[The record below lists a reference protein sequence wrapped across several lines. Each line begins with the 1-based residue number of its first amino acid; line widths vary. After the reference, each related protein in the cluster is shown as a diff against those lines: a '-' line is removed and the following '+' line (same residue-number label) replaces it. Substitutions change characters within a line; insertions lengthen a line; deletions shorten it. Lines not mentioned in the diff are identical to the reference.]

1 MADAGSRLQRWFAD
15 LRRRKVLRVAGV
27 YLVAAWLA
35 IQVADAVFEPL
46 GVPAWALKLVIV
58 LAALGFPVACVLAW
72 AFDVSRKGI
81 ERTPPLTDTAHA
93 SVPAPVPVA
102 AVARAPA
109 PPAAAAAPAA
119 SVAILPF
126 ADISPAH
133 DHEYFCDGIAEE
145 IINALCCVRGLRV
158 ASRTSAFQFKGR
170 SADVREI
177 GRALGVGAVLE
188 GSVRKAGDRVRITA
202 QLVSAGDG
210 YHLWSESYDR
220 QLEDVFAIQS
230 DIAQRLVR
238 ALRGALTP
246 SENALLERG
255 GTRNAQ
261 AYDLYLRGQQLLREY
276 SDGAA
281 AEAIPL
287 FRSAI
292 EHDPEFAQAHAGLA
306 SALAIKGLWR
316 IDPTEAETAE
326 ALAASER
333 ALALEPYIP
342 EAHVA
347 RACVLS
353 MQGRNEEAARGF
365 EEAIRL
371 NPSAHMTYH
380 LYGRHAFGA
389 GEMEKAVALYRT
401 AIRLEP
407 DDYQSQALLEGPLRS
422 LGRTDEARE
431 STRLAGIAI
440 ERRLQR
446 RPDDVRALLLGSVQA
461 AHEGDAERARV
472 LGARAMAAR
481 PDDFSTAYNVACAHA
496 LLGESDQA
504 LELLDRAIRHGR
516 GNLGWIEHDTDFASL
531 RGDPRFEAIIGRL
544 RAASAG
550 SAP

>member
-1 MADAGSRLQRWFAD
+1 MADAGSKLQRWFAE

-58 LAALGFPVACVLAW
+58 LAALGFPVACALAW

-81 ERTPPLTDTAHA
+81 ERTPPLPDDA
-93 SVPAPVPVA
+93 STPLPAATVA
-102 AVARAPA
+102 QAPA
-109 PPAAAAAPAA
+109 LPAAATPPAA

-126 ADISPAH
+126 ADMSPAR

-177 GRALGVGAVLE
+177 GKALGVGAVLE

-202 QLVSAGDG
+202 QLVSAADG

-281 AEAIPL
+281 TAAIPL

-292 EHDPEFAQAHAGLA
+292 GHDPQFAQAHAGLA

-316 IDPTEAETAE
+316 IDMTEAETAE
-326 ALAASER
+326 ALGASER

-353 MQGRNEEAARGF
+353 MQGRNDEAARGF

-380 LYGRHAFGA
+380 LYGRHAFGV
-389 GEMEKAVALYRT
+389 GDMEKAIELYRS

-431 STRLAGIAI
+431 SNRLAGIAI

-461 AHEGDAERARV
+461 AHEGDAERARA
-472 LGARAMAAR
+472 LGDRAMAAR

-496 LLGESDQA
+496 LLGERDRA
-504 LELLDRAIRHGR
+504 LELLDRAVRHGR

-531 RGDPRFEAIIGRL
+531 RGDPRFEAIVGRL
-544 RAASAG
+544 REAAAG
-550 SAP
+550 TPP

>member
-1 MADAGSRLQRWFAD
+1 MADAGSKLQRWFAE

-58 LAALGFPVACVLAW
+58 LAALGFPVACALAW

-81 ERTPPLTDTAHA
+81 ERTPPLPDDA
-93 SVPAPVPVA
+93 STPLPAATVA
-102 AVARAPA
+102 QAPA
-109 PPAAAAAPAA
+109 LPAAATPPAA

-126 ADISPAH
+126 ADMSPAR

-177 GRALGVGAVLE
+177 GKALGVGAVLE

-202 QLVSAGDG
+202 QLVSAADG

-281 AEAIPL
+281 TAAIPL

-292 EHDPEFAQAHAGLA
+292 GRDPQFAQAHAGLA

-316 IDPTEAETAE
+316 IDMSEAETVE
-326 ALAASER
+326 ALGASER

-353 MQGRNEEAARGF
+353 MQGRNDEAARGF

-380 LYGRHAFGA
+380 LYGRHAFGV
-389 GEMEKAVALYRT
+389 GDMEKAIELYRS

-431 STRLAGIAI
+431 SNRLAGIAI

-461 AHEGDAERARV
+461 AHEGNAERARA
-472 LGARAMAAR
+472 LGDRAMAAR
-481 PDDFSTAYNVACAHA
+481 PDDFSTAYNVACAQA
-496 LLGESDQA
+496 LLGERDRA
-504 LELLDRAIRHGR
+504 LELLDRAVRHGR

-531 RGDPRFEAIIGRL
+531 RGDPRFEAIVGRL
-544 RAASAG
+544 REAAAG
-550 SAP
+550 TPP

>member
-1 MADAGSRLQRWFAD
+1 MADAGSKLQRWFAE

-58 LAALGFPVACVLAW
+58 LAALGFPVACALAW

-81 ERTPPLTDTAHA
+81 ERTPPLPDDA
-93 SVPAPVPVA
+93 STPLPAATVA
-102 AVARAPA
+102 QAPA
-109 PPAAAAAPAA
+109 LPAAATPPAA

-126 ADISPAH
+126 ADMSPAR

-177 GRALGVGAVLE
+177 GKALGVGAVLE
-188 GSVRKAGDRVRITA
+188 GSVRKAGDRVRVTA
-202 QLVSAGDG
+202 QLVSAADG

-281 AEAIPL
+281 TAAIPL

-292 EHDPEFAQAHAGLA
+292 GHDPQFAQAHAGLA

-316 IDPTEAETAE
+316 IDMSEAETVE
-326 ALAASER
+326 ALGASER

-353 MQGRNEEAARGF
+353 MQGRNDEAARGF

-380 LYGRHAFGA
+380 LYGRHAFGV
-389 GEMEKAVALYRT
+389 GDMEKAIELYRS

-431 STRLAGIAI
+431 SNRLAGIAI

-461 AHEGDAERARV
+461 AHEGNAERARA
-472 LGARAMAAR
+472 LGDRAMAAR
-481 PDDFSTAYNVACAHA
+481 PDDFSTAYNVACAQA
-496 LLGESDQA
+496 LLGERDRA
-504 LELLDRAIRHGR
+504 LELLDRAVRHGR

-531 RGDPRFEAIIGRL
+531 RGDPRFEAIVGRL
-544 RAASAG
+544 REAAAG
-550 SAP
+550 TPP

>member
-1 MADAGSRLQRWFAD
+1 MADAGSRLQRWFAE

-46 GVPAWALKLVIV
+46 GVPAWALTLVIV
-58 LAALGFPVACVLAW
+58 LAALGFPVACALAW

-81 ERTPPLTDTAHA
+81 ERTPPLPDDA
-93 SVPAPVPVA
+93 PAPLPVA
-102 AVARAPA
+102 AVAQAPA
-109 PPAAAAAPAA
+109 LPAVAAPPAA

-126 ADISPAH
+126 ADMSPAR

-145 IINALCCVRGLRV
+145 IINSLCCVRGLRV

-177 GRALGVGAVLE
+177 GKALGVGAVLE

-202 QLVSAGDG
+202 QLVSAADG

-255 GTRNAQ
+255 GTRNAE

-281 AEAIPL
+281 TAAIPL

-292 EHDPEFAQAHAGLA
+292 EHDPQFAQAHAGLA

-316 IDPTEAETAE
+316 IDMTEAETAE
-326 ALAASER
+326 ALGASER

-353 MQGRNEEAARGF
+353 MQGRNDEAARGF

-380 LYGRHAFGA
+380 LYGRHAFGV
-389 GEMEKAVALYRT
+389 GDMEKAIELYRS

-431 STRLAGIAI
+431 SNRLAGIAI

-461 AHEGDAERARV
+461 AHEGNVERARG
-472 LGARAMAAR
+472 LGDRAMAAR

-496 LLGESDQA
+496 LLGERDRA
-504 LELLDRAIRHGR
+504 LELLDRAVRHGR

-531 RGDPRFEAIIGRL
+531 RGDPRFEAIVGRL
-544 RAASAG
+544 REAAAG
-550 SAP
+550 TAP

>member
-1 MADAGSRLQRWFAD
+1 MADAGSKLQRWFAE

-58 LAALGFPVACVLAW
+58 LAALGFPVACALAW

-81 ERTPPLTDTAHA
+81 ERTPPLPDDATTPL
-93 SVPAPVPVA
+93 PAATVA
-102 AVARAPA
+102 QAPA
-109 PPAAAAAPAA
+109 LPAAATPPAA

-126 ADISPAH
+126 ADMSPAR

-177 GRALGVGAVLE
+177 GKALGVGAVLE

-202 QLVSAGDG
+202 QLVGAADG

-255 GTRNAQ
+255 GTRNAA

-281 AEAIPL
+281 TAAIPL

-292 EHDPEFAQAHAGLA
+292 GHDPQFAQAHAGLA

-316 IDPTEAETAE
+316 IDMTEAETVE
-326 ALAASER
+326 ALGASER

-353 MQGRNEEAARGF
+353 MQGRNDEAARGF

-380 LYGRHAFGA
+380 LYGRHAFGV
-389 GEMEKAVALYRT
+389 GDMEKAIGLYRS

-431 STRLAGIAI
+431 ANRLAGIAI

-461 AHEGDAERARV
+461 AHEGKVERARA
-472 LGARAMAAR
+472 LGDRAMAAR

-496 LLGESDQA
+496 LLGERDRA
-504 LELLDRAIRHGR
+504 LELLDRAVRNGR

-531 RGDPRFEAIIGRL
+531 RGDPRFEAIVGRL
-544 RAASAG
+544 REAAAG
-550 SAP
+550 TTP

>member
-1 MADAGSRLQRWFAD
+1 MADAGSKLQRWFAE

-58 LAALGFPVACVLAW
+58 LAALGFPVACALAW

-81 ERTPPLTDTAHA
+81 ERTPPLPDDA
-93 SVPAPVPVA
+93 STPLPAATVA
-102 AVARAPA
+102 QAPA
-109 PPAAAAAPAA
+109 LPAAATPPAA

-126 ADISPAH
+126 ADMSPAR

-177 GRALGVGAVLE
+177 GKALGVGAVLE

-202 QLVSAGDG
+202 QLVSAADG

-281 AEAIPL
+281 TAAIPL

-292 EHDPEFAQAHAGLA
+292 GHDPQFAQAHAGLA

-316 IDPTEAETAE
+316 IDMSEAETVE
-326 ALAASER
+326 ALGASER

-353 MQGRNEEAARGF
+353 MQGRNDEAARGF

-380 LYGRHAFGA
+380 LYGRHAFGV
-389 GEMEKAVALYRT
+389 GDMEKAIELYRS

-431 STRLAGIAI
+431 SNRLAGIAI

-461 AHEGDAERARV
+461 AHEGNAERARA
-472 LGARAMAAR
+472 LGDRAMAAR
-481 PDDFSTAYNVACAHA
+481 PDDFSTAYNVACAQA
-496 LLGESDQA
+496 LLGERDRA
-504 LELLDRAIRHGR
+504 LELLDRAVRHGR

-531 RGDPRFEAIIGRL
+531 RGDPRFEAIVGRL
-544 RAASAG
+544 REAAAG
-550 SAP
+550 TPP

>member
-255 GTRNAQ
+255 GTRNAE

-281 AEAIPL
+281 AAAIPL
-287 FRSAI
+287 FRSAV
-292 EHDPEFAQAHAGLA
+292 EHDPQFAQAQAGLA

-316 IDPTEAETAE
+316 IDMTEAETAE
-326 ALAASER
+326 ALSASER

-353 MQGRNEEAARGF
+353 MQGRNEQAARGF

-380 LYGRHAFGA
+380 LYGRHAFGV
-389 GEMEKAVALYRT
+389 GDMEKAVELYRT

-407 DDYQSQALLEGPLRS
+407 DDYQSLALLEGPLRS

-431 STRLAGIAI
+431 SNRLAGIAL

-472 LGARAMAAR
+472 LGDRAMAAR

-496 LLGESDQA
+496 LLGERDRA
-504 LELLDRAIRHGR
+504 LELLDRAVRHGR

-531 RGDPRFEAIIGRL
+531 RGDPRFEAIVGRL
-544 RAASAG
+544 RAAAG
-550 SAP
+550 TAP

>member
-1 MADAGSRLQRWFAD
+1 MADAGSRLQRWFAE

-46 GVPAWALKLVIV
+46 GLPAWALKFVIV
-58 LAALGFPVACVLAW
+58 LAALGFPVACALAW

-81 ERTPPLTDTAHA
+81 ERTPTLADDSSTPL
-93 SVPAPVPVA
+93 PVA
-102 AVARAPA
+102 TVSQAPALPAVAAP
-109 PPAAAAAPAA
+109 PAA

-126 ADISPAH
+126 ADMSPAR

-145 IINALCCVRGLRV
+145 IINSLCCVRGLRV

-177 GRALGVGAVLE
+177 GKALGVGAVLE

-230 DIAQRLVR
+230 DIAQRLVH

-255 GTRNAQ
+255 GTRNAE

-281 AEAIPL
+281 TAAIPL

-292 EHDPEFAQAHAGLA
+292 EHDPQFAQAHAGLA

-316 IDPTEAETAE
+316 IDMTAAETAE
-326 ALAASER
+326 ALGASER

-353 MQGRNEEAARGF
+353 MQGRNDEASRGF

-380 LYGRHAFGA
+380 LYGRHAFGL
-389 GEMEKAVALYRT
+389 GDMEKSVELYRT

-407 DDYQSQALLEGPLRS
+407 DDYQSLALLEGPLRS

-431 STRLAGIAI
+431 SNRLAGIAI

-461 AHEGDAERARV
+461 AHEGDAERARG
-472 LGARAMAAR
+472 LGDRAMAAR

-496 LLGESDQA
+496 LLGEHERA
-504 LELLDRAIRHGR
+504 LELLDRAVRHGR

-531 RGDPRFEAIIGRL
+531 RGDPRFEAIVERL

-550 SAP
+550 KGP

>member
-1 MADAGSRLQRWFAD
+1 M
-15 LRRRKVLRVAGV
+15 
-27 YLVAAWLA
+27 
-35 IQVADAVFEPL
+35 
-46 GVPAWALKLVIV
+46 
-58 LAALGFPVACVLAW
+58 
-72 AFDVSRKGI
+72 
-81 ERTPPLTDTAHA
+81 
-93 SVPAPVPVA
+93 
-102 AVARAPA
+102 
-109 PPAAAAAPAA
+109 
-119 SVAILPF
+119 
-126 ADISPAH
+126 SPAR

-158 ASRTSAFQFKGR
+158 ASRTSSFQFKGR

-177 GRALGVGAVLE
+177 GSALGVGAVLE

-202 QLVSAGDG
+202 QLVSATDG

-255 GTRNAQ
+255 GTRNAE

-281 AEAIPL
+281 AAAIPL
-287 FRSAI
+287 FRQAI
-292 EHDPEFAQAHAGLA
+292 ERDPQFAQAHAGLA

-316 IDPTEAETAE
+316 IDMTEAETAE
-326 ALAASER
+326 ALGASAR
-333 ALALEPYIP
+333 ALELEPYIP

-347 RACVLS
+347 RACLLS
-353 MQGRNEEAARGF
+353 MQGRNDEAAQGF

-371 NPSAHMTYH
+371 NPSAHMTHY
-380 LYGRHAFGA
+380 LYGRHAFGTGA
-389 GEMEKAVALYRT
+389 MEKAVELYRT

-407 DDYQSQALLEGPLRS
+407 DDYQSLAMLEGGLQS
-422 LGRTDEARE
+422 LGRTEEARE
-431 STRLAGIAI
+431 SNRLAGLAI

-446 RPDDVRALLLGSVQA
+446 KPDDVRALLLGAVQA
-461 AHEGDAERARV
+461 AHAGDAARART
-472 LGARAMAAR
+472 LGERAMAAR

-496 LLGESDQA
+496 VLGEHERA
-504 LELLDRAIRHGR
+504 VELLDRAVRHGR

-531 RGDPRFEAIIGRL
+531 RGDPRFEAIVGRL
-544 RAASAG
+544 RAAAG
-550 SAP
+550 ASP

>member
-1 MADAGSRLQRWFAD
+1 
-15 LRRRKVLRVAGV
+15 
-27 YLVAAWLA
+27 
-35 IQVADAVFEPL
+35 
-46 GVPAWALKLVIV
+46 
-58 LAALGFPVACVLAW
+58 
-72 AFDVSRKGI
+72 
-81 ERTPPLTDTAHA
+81 
-93 SVPAPVPVA
+93 
-102 AVARAPA
+102 
-109 PPAAAAAPAA
+109 
-119 SVAILPF
+119 VAILPF
-126 ADISPAH
+126 ADMSPAR
-133 DHEYFCDGIAEE
+133 DHQYFCDGIAEE

-177 GRALGVGAVLE
+177 GKALGVGAVLE

-202 QLVSAGDG
+202 QLVSAADG

-255 GTRNAQ
+255 GTRNAE

-281 AEAIPL
+281 GVAIPL
-287 FRSAI
+287 FRRAVA
-292 EHDPEFAQAHAGLA
+292 HDPEFAQAHAGLA

-316 IDPTEAETAE
+316 IDMTASETAE
-326 ALAASER
+326 ALAASAR
-333 ALALEPYIP
+333 ALELEPYIP

-353 MQGRNEEAARGF
+353 MQGRNDEASRGF

-380 LYGRHAFGA
+380 LYGRHAFGV
-389 GEMEKAVALYRT
+389 GDMEKAVELYRT

-407 DDYQSQALLEGPLRS
+407 DDYQSQAMLEGPLHS

-431 STRLAGIAI
+431 ANRLAGIAI

-446 RPDDVRALLLGSVQA
+446 KPDDVRALLLGAVQA
-461 AHEGDAERARV
+461 AHEGDVERAR
-472 LGARAMAAR
+472 GFGDRAMAAR

-496 LLGESDQA
+496 LLGEHDRA
-504 LELLDRAIRHGR
+504 VELLDRAVRHGR
-516 GNLGWIEHDTDFASL
+516 GNLGWIEHDTDFESL
-531 RGDPRFEAIIGRL
+531 RGDPRFEAIVGRL
-544 RAASAG
+544 RAAASGA
-550 SAP
+550 SP

>member
-1 MADAGSRLQRWFAD
+1 MADAGSRLQRWWAE

-46 GVPAWALKLVIV
+46 GLPAWALRFVIV
-58 LAALGFPVACVLAW
+58 LVALGFPLACALAW
-72 AFDVSRKGI
+72 AFDVSRNGI
-81 ERTPPLTDTAHA
+81 ERTPPLPGDA
-93 SVPAPVPVA
+93 PAPLPVA
-102 AVARAPA
+102 ATPQAPA
-109 PPAAAAAPAA
+109 LSAAAATPAA

-126 ADISPAH
+126 ADMSPAH

-255 GTRNAQ
+255 GTRNAA

-281 AEAIPL
+281 TAAIPL
-287 FRSAI
+287 FRGAVQ
-292 EHDPEFAQAHAGLA
+292 HDPQFAQAHAGLA

-316 IDPTEAETAE
+316 IDMTEAETAE
-326 ALAASER
+326 ALGASER

-353 MQGRNEEAARGF
+353 MQGRNEEASRGF

-380 LYGRHAFGA
+380 LYGRHAFGV
-389 GEMEKAVALYRT
+389 GDMEKAVELFRT

-422 LGRTDEARE
+422 LGRTEEARE
-431 STRLAGIAI
+431 SNRLAGVAI

-461 AHEGDAERARV
+461 AHEGDAKRARA
-472 LGARAMAAR
+472 LGDRAMAAR

-496 LLGESDQA
+496 LLGEHDRA
-504 LELLDRAIRHGR
+504 LELLDRAVRHGR
-516 GNLGWIEHDTDFASL
+516 GNLAWIEHDTDFASL
-531 RGDPRFEAIIGRL
+531 RGDPRFEAIVGRL
-544 RAASAG
+544 RAATAAK
-550 SAP
+550 AP

>member
-1 MADAGSRLQRWFAD
+1 MADDGSRLQRWFAE

-27 YLVAAWLA
+27 YLVTAWLA

-46 GVPAWALKLVIV
+46 GLPAWALKFVIV
-58 LAALGFPVACVLAW
+58 LAALGFPVACALAW

-81 ERTPPLTDTAHA
+81 ERTPPLADAAPAQLPAATVT
-93 SVPAPVPVA
+93 PAPA
-102 AVARAPA
+102 LT
-109 PPAAAAAPAA
+109 AAAAPPAA

-126 ADISPAH
+126 ADMSPAR

-145 IINALCCVRGLRV
+145 IINALCCVSGLRV

-177 GRALGVGAVLE
+177 GKALGVGAVLE

-255 GTRNAQ
+255 GTRNAE

-281 AEAIPL
+281 TAAIPL
-287 FRSAI
+287 FRSAV
-292 EHDPEFAQAHAGLA
+292 EHDPQFAQAHAGLA

-316 IDPTEAETAE
+316 IDMTEAETAE
-326 ALAASER
+326 ALGASER

-353 MQGRNEEAARGF
+353 MQGRNDEAARGF
-365 EEAIRL
+365 AEAIRL

-380 LYGRHAFGA
+380 LYGRHAFGV
-389 GEMEKAVALYRT
+389 GDMEKAVELFRT

-431 STRLAGIAI
+431 SNRLAGIAI

-446 RPDDVRALLLGSVQA
+446 RPDDARALLLGSVQA
-461 AHEGDAERARV
+461 AHVGDAERARA
-472 LGARAMAAR
+472 LGDRAMAAR

-496 LLGESDQA
+496 LLGERERA
-504 LELLDRAIRHGR
+504 LELLDRAVRHGR

-531 RGDPRFEAIIGRL
+531 RGDPRFEAIVGRL
-544 RAASAG
+544 RAAAAG
-550 SAP
+550 KAP

>member
-1 MADAGSRLQRWFAD
+1 MADAGSKLQRWFSE
-15 LRRRKVLRVAGV
+15 LRRRKVFRVAVV
-27 YLVAAWLA
+27 YLVAAWLT
-35 IQVADAVFEPL
+35 IQVADAVFAPL
-46 GVPAWALKLVIV
+46 GLPAWTLKLVIV
-58 LAALGFPVACVLAW
+58 LAALGFPVACALAW
-72 AFDVSRKGI
+72 AFDVTALGI
-81 ERTPPLTDTAHA
+81 ERTPALPGA
-93 SVPAPVPVA
+93 
-102 AVARAPA
+102 APA
-109 PPAAAAAPAA
+109 PEPLPASAPPVPALPPGAAPLAA

-126 ADISPAH
+126 ADMSPAR

-145 IINALCCVRGLRV
+145 IMNALCCVRGLRV
-158 ASRTSAFQFKGR
+158 ASRTSAFQYKGV

-177 GRALGVGAVLE
+177 GKALGVGAVLE

-202 QLVSAGDG
+202 QLVSAADG

-255 GTRNAQ
+255 GTRNAE

-281 AEAIPL
+281 AAAIPL
-287 FRSAI
+287 FRGAI
-292 EHDPEFAQAHAGLA
+292 ERDPQFAQAHAGLA

-316 IDPTEAETAE
+316 IDMTEAETAE
-326 ALAASER
+326 ALGASAR
-333 ALALEPYIP
+333 ALELEPYIP

-353 MQGRNEEAARGF
+353 MQGRNAEASRGF

-371 NPSAHMTYH
+371 NPSAHMTYY

-389 GEMEKAVALYRT
+389 GEMERAVELYRT

-407 DDYQSQALLEGPLRS
+407 DDYQSQAMLEGPLHS
-422 LGRTDEARE
+422 LGRIDEARE
-431 STRLAGIAI
+431 SNRLAGIAI

-461 AHEGDAERARV
+461 AHEGNTARARA
-472 LGARAMAAR
+472 LGDRALAAR

-496 LLGESDQA
+496 ILGEHDRA
-504 LELLDRAIRHGR
+504 LELLDRAVRHGR
-516 GNLGWIEHDTDFASL
+516 GNLGWIERDTDFASL
-531 RGDPRFEAIIGRL
+531 RGDPRFEAILGRL
-544 RAASAG
+544 RAAAAG
-550 SAP
+550 VVQ

>member
-1 MADAGSRLQRWFAD
+1 
-15 LRRRKVLRVAGV
+15 
-27 YLVAAWLA
+27 LA
-35 IQVADAVFEPL
+35 CA
-46 GVPAWALKLVIV
+46 
-58 LAALGFPVACVLAW
+58 LAW
-72 AFDVSRKGI
+72 AFDVTSKGI
-81 ERTPPLTDTAHA
+81 ERTAALPAADAGQPP
-93 SVPAPVPVA
+93 SA
-102 AVARAPA
+102 AGATAPA
-109 PPAAAAAPAA
+109 LLPTDAPSAA

-126 ADISPAH
+126 ADMSPAR

-145 IINALCCVRGLRV
+145 IINSLCCVRGLRV
-158 ASRTSAFQFKGR
+158 ASRTSSFQFKGR
-170 SADVREI
+170 AADVREI
-177 GRALGVGAVLE
+177 GKALGVGAVLE
-188 GSVRKAGDRVRITA
+188 GSVRKAGERVRVTA
-202 QLVSAGDG
+202 QLVSAADG

-220 QLEDVFAIQS
+220 QLEDVFAIQT

-255 GTRNAQ
+255 GTRNAE

-281 AEAIPL
+281 AAAIPL

-292 EHDPEFAQAHAGLA
+292 GHDPQFAQAHAGLA

-316 IDPTEAETAE
+316 IDMTEAETVE
-326 ALAASER
+326 ALGASER
-333 ALALEPYIP
+333 ALALEPCIP

-347 RACVLS
+347 RACLLS
-353 MQGRNEEAARGF
+353 MQGRNEEASRGF

-371 NPSAHMTYH
+371 NPSAHMTYD

-389 GEMEKAVALYRT
+389 GEMEKAIELYRT

-407 DDYQSQALLEGPLRS
+407 DDYQSQAMLEGPLRS

-431 STRLAGIAI
+431 ANRRAGIAI

-446 RPDDVRALLLGSVQA
+446 RPDDVRALLLGAVQA
-461 AHEGDAERARV
+461 AHEGNVERARA
-472 LGARAMAAR
+472 LGERAMAAR

-496 LLGESDQA
+496 LLGERDRA
-504 LELLDRAIRHGR
+504 LELLDRAVRHGR

-531 RGDPRFEAIIGRL
+531 RGDPRFEAIVGRL
-544 RAASAG
+544 RAAAAG
-550 SAP
+550 SSP